1 MGRNG
6 ESSISELPTL
16 CKERKGW
23 GTRQT
28 GRFLAANR
36 KGGFGGRP
44 ELSLVEATRFAPYI
58 HSFALAS
65 TDVKKECDSR
75 QNLGVAPVRLELT
88 TSKVRT

>member
-44 ELSLVEATRFAPYI
+44 ELSLVVVTGFARYIYKSCRRFLRWQESTR
-58 HSFALAS
+58 
-65 TDVKKECDSR
+65 
-75 QNLGVAPVRLELT
+75 LT
-88 TSKVRT
+88 TKFWCGPGDTRTCAF